1 MRRNEFV
8 LMGVPVGRG
17 VSSMRACSGWMD
29 YPNLGSQPHGRSGA
43 QRRVPGGG
51 AMKQAD
57 QSPRKATA
65 FILLEE
71 RGKQS

>member
-1 MRRNEFV
+1 
-8 LMGVPVGRG
+8 
-17 VSSMRACSGWMD
+17 MRACSGWMD

-65 FILLEE
+65 FIPLEE